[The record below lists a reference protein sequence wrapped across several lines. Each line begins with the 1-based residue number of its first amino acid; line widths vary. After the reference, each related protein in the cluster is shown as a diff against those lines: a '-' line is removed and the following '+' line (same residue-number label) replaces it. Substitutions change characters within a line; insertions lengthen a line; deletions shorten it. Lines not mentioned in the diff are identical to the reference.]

1 MKLSI
6 IIPVYNEEKTI
17 KKALKRITQIRLK
30 NIKKEIIV
38 VDDGSTDK
46 TFIILKQI
54 KKKIKLIHHKKN
66 SGKGSAIITAKK
78 FCTGDLILIQ
88 DADLEYNPRDYKKL
102 IKPFSKNIL
111 IVYGSRVLGRNIF
124 YNSRNFISSFRILA
138 NFILTKFSNL
148 INNQN
153 LTDAH
158 TGYKVFS
165 KKVFSKINLEEK
177 GFSFCPE
184 VNTKISLLGYKI
196 IEVPISYKGRDYK
209 EGKKISF
216 FDGLHA
222 IFTIIK
228 YRIKS

>member
-88 DADLEYNPRDYKKL
+88 DADLEYSPRDYKKL
-102 IKPFSKNIL
+102 IKPFSKNNL
-111 IVYGSRVLGRNIF
+111 VVYGSRVLGRNIF

-165 KKVFSKINLEEK
+165 KKVFSRINLKEK